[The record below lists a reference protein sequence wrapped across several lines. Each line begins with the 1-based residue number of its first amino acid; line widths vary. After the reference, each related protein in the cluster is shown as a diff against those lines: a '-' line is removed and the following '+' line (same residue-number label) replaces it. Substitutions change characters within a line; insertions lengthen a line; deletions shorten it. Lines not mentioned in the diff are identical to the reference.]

1 MMNPYWR
8 VKTTSQ
14 PLGVKFNNVDDA
26 RTLAKTMSDQ
36 NPVIDHVRSIGGVI
50 VITQAE
56 IEPT

>member
-1 MMNPYWR
+1 
-8 VKTTSQ
+8 
-14 PLGVKFNNVDDA
+14 
-26 RTLAKTMSDQ
+26 MSDQ